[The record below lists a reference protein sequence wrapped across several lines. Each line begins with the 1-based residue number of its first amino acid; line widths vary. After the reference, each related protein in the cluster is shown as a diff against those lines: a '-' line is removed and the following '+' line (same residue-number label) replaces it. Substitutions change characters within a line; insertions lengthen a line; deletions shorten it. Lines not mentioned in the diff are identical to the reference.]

1 MKTAI
6 IVSGIFRHI
15 EDAMPSWMFDGDY
28 FLITQDTYQLPRDTS
43 EEHSILHELEK
54 CKDKFKAVIVLDK
67 IPAEFEYGTTLIN
80 QTWKWKIIYN
90 FLVPYIEKYNY
101 ERFIIIRPDSYL
113 HVFGNI
119 DELKIEPNILHS
131 TSVVSRDD
139 AGFIF
144 ANDTFMICKKDVLK
158 VISNFYDYIEP
169 ISHIGSIHEHLANY
183 LNLKNITV
191 TAEVLKHV
199 QTFQLRPGLEHMFEN
214 NKLKDKY
221 VVNDLYKGIQEW
233 KKD

>member
-15 EDAMPSWMFDGDY
+15 EDAMPSWTFDGDY
-28 FLITQDTYQLPRDTS
+28 FLITQDTYQLPRTTS
-43 EEHSILHELEK
+43 EEHSILPELEK

-67 IPAEFEYGTTLIN
+67 IPAKFEYNTTLIN

-158 VISNFYDYIEP
+158 VISNFYDYIES
-169 ISHIGSIHEHLANY
+169 IGHIGSIHEHLANY

-221 VVNDLYKGIQEW
+221 VVNDLYKRIQEW

>member
-15 EDAMPSWMFDGDY
+15 EDAMLSWKFDGDY
-28 FLITQDTYQLPRDTS
+28 FLITQDTYQLPRATS
-43 EEHSILHELEK
+43 EEHSILPELEK
-54 CKDKFKAVIVLDK
+54 CKDKFKAIIVLDK
-67 IPAEFEYGTTLIN
+67 LMAEFEYSTTLIN
-80 QTWKWKIIYN
+80 QTWKWKVIYN
-90 FLVPYIEKYNY
+90 FLQPYIEKYNY

-113 HVFGNI
+113 NIFGNFN
-119 DELKIEPNILHS
+119 ELKIQSNLLHS
-131 TSVVSRDD
+131 TSAIAQD
-139 AGFIF
+139 GMGYMF
-144 ANDTFMICKKDVLK
+144 ANDTFMVCGKDVLK

-169 ISHIGSIHEHLANY
+169 ISTQGSIHEHLANY
-183 LNLKNITV
+183 LNKNNITV
-191 TAEVLKHV
+191 TAEIINHA

-221 VVNDLYKGIQEW
+221 VVNDLYKEIQEW

>member
-6 IVSGIFRHI
+6 IVSGIFRHT
-15 EDAMPSWMFDGDY
+15 EDAMPSWTFDGDY
-28 FLITQDTYQLPRDTS
+28 FLITQDTYQLPRTTS
-43 EEHSILHELEK
+43 EEHSILPELEK

-67 IPAEFEYGTTLIN
+67 LMTEFEYSTTLIN

-131 TSVVSRDD
+131 TSVVSRDGM
-139 AGFIF
+139 GFMF
-144 ANDTFMICKKDVLK
+144 ANDTFMICGKDVLK

-169 ISHIGSIHEHLANY
+169 ISAYGSIHEHFADY
-183 LNLKNITV
+183 LNLKNIIV
-191 TAEVLKHV
+191 TAEVLRHA